1 MISIE
6 RFVIEYDEEL
16 KELQSRID
24 LLNDEITSLNQK
36 HNDMI
41 DRDKIFSKYKQIK
54 KLDKNILDDFIER
67 IYIGA
72 VDKETNER
80 EINIVW
86 AI

>member
-1 MISIE
+1 
-6 RFVIEYDEEL
+6 
-16 KELQSRID
+16 
-24 LLNDEITSLNQK
+24 
-36 HNDMI
+36 MI